1 MDKKK
6 LKEKIHQYI
15 DNLEDEGA
23 LQMLHKAAVE
33 YEKAGKTDIVDD
45 LTPKQLKQLEES
57 IKQLDEGNTIAHDE
71 AMKRIAAWAFK
82 LD

>member
-6 LKEKIHQYI
+6 LKEKLHQCI

-23 LQMLHKAAVE
+23 LQMLYKAAVE
-33 YEKAGKTDIVDD
+33 YEKAGKSDIVDEVK
-45 LTPKQLKQLEES
+45 PEQRKRLEES
-57 IKQLDEGNTIAHDE
+57 IIQLDEGKSTSHDD